1 MRIRT
6 AISALSTRQ
15 GSSPVA
21 SLVLASK
28 ATSLLN
34 CDHDKKPQVPSFDTL
49 ARSLSQRKSSSPLQ
63 STSYT
68 LFSKNTRGGGTPLRA
83 CLGLAALI
91 FCLQP
96 AHAQI
101 AKVVD
106 DSSGRQFFVN
116 SDPAPSRFGSTR
128 FGSAAKPHA
137 TIYLPAESSFRGP
150 SRPAMTID
158 RDGAERIVREASE
171 RHHMDPAL
179 VRAVI
184 ETESNWNATAKSRK
198 GALGL
203 MQLIPTTAVR
213 FGVNDA
219 FSPQQNV
226 DAGVRYLKT
235 LLDRYNGNLD
245 LALAA
250 YNAGEGAVDRAHGIP
265 AFRETREYVQ
275 KVQNAYFRPGSGRM
289 ENLWSNPHAIRKDTE
304 SANGRVIFTND

>member
-1 MRIRT
+1 LPLRKN
-6 AISALSTRQ
+6 ST
-15 GSSPVA
+15 P
-21 SLVLASK
+21 L
-28 ATSLLN
+28 
-34 CDHDKKPQVPSFDTL
+34 
-49 ARSLSQRKSSSPLQ
+49 KSIE
-63 STSYT
+63 YT

-83 CLGLAALI
+83 CSPWRACLLLAALVL
-91 FCLQP
+91 CLQP

-116 SDPAPSRFGSTR
+116 SDPQPTR
-128 FGSAAKPHA
+128 FGSSKFAAAAKPHA
-137 TIYLPAESSFRGP
+137 TIYLPAESSFTGP
-150 SRPAMTID
+150 SRPAMSID
-158 RDGAERIVREASE
+158 RDGAERLVREAAE

-184 ETESNWNATAKSRK
+184 ETESNWNSTAKSRK

-219 FSPQQNV
+219 FNPQQNV

-235 LLDRYNGNLD
+235 LLERYNGNLD

-250 YNAGEGAVDRAHGIP
+250 YNAGEGAVDRAHGVP

-289 ENLWSNPHAIRKDTE
+289 EGLWTNPHAIRKDTE
-304 SANGRVIFTND
+304 SASGRVIFTND